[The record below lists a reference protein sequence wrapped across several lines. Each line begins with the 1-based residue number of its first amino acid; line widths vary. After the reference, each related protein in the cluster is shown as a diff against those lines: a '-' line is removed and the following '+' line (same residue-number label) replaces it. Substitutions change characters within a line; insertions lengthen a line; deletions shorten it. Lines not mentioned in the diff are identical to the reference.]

1 MSEDVRIQYG
11 STGFER
17 VAKELASIE
26 QQAGG
31 AASWFRPMQT
41 SVRDAEQ
48 AGHSFASSFTESLN
62 KVGAVAGG
70 VATNILKLTTVITGL
85 ATAAAGAATYAFA
98 SWTSGVLKTTE
109 SFKLLETSLY
119 GATKSWEAVKT
130 VSKFAKDYAAEF
142 PAEYADVMKAM
153 QSFAFVPALKP
164 FIAAGDVAKMKELM
178 TIVQGLMTIR
188 PEGGSQQA
196 IAALQQAMTGRFM
209 SLQYTYGLPT
219 SAIAGAAGMSEE
231 EMKSN
236 ALKIVEALRKAM
248 GTLVGED
255 AMAMMAK
262 NLGVQIG
269 NLREKYVNWLADI
282 GKTGIYDKVIGYLL
296 KLNEAADS
304 FVASEKFQQWTEQ
317 INAFLESIVS
327 GIEGI
332 LTRGIDWQKIATMGD
347 LGEALKQVGKNAI
360 EELKKVWESAKEP
373 LGNALKGVFSFVGS
387 AAAGAFKEAIIPV
400 MKEMAKTIPEIL
412 REGMRQAPA
421 ETMGM
426 GFLTGA
432 AVTPGGL
439 VPKLIGGIVGMEL
452 TALPT
457 QIETV
462 KGAWSS
468 YDSFMRGLGDKAEG
482 YFRKMF
488 KLPEKEVNEWWGE
501 IRKMSQAKFLVE
513 EGLPELRKKPV
524 PVAEAVAEKP
534 WRPGAEAAFGLF
546 GQWSSMAKTL
556 AEAAGQERPSKWSDD
571 ERWREKRLVREKWEA
586 GEMPTEEWRKYTRRF
601 DLETTKAMRL
611 EDYTL
616 EREKKLTPI
625 LGQAVEEGQ
634 FGLQS
639 RIYGEMFNLAI
650 GRGDMGAAE
659 KFMERSLDAMLQQ
672 LEKDSQTQQQI
683 LDSNKVTAESTT
695 KTVAI
700 LSEMKELSGGSGQ
713 SQAPKVVDVTN
724 IPDDLRAE
732 VRKNRLE

>member
-1 MSEDVRIQYG
+1 MADDIRIKYG

-17 VAKELASIE
+17 VARELASIE

-31 AASWFRPMQT
+31 AASWFKPMQT

-85 ATAAAGAATYAFA
+85 ATVAAGAATYAFA

-109 SFKLLETSLY
+109 SFRLLEISLF

-130 VSKFAKDYAAEF
+130 ASKFAKEYAAEY
-142 PAEYADVMKAM
+142 PAMYADIMRAI

-164 FIAAGDVAKMKELM
+164 FIERGDVQKMKEIM
-178 TIVQGLMTIR
+178 TVIQGLTTIR
-188 PEGGSQQA
+188 PEGGTQQA

-209 SLQYTYGLPT
+209 SLQFTYGIPM
-219 SAIAGAAGMSEE
+219 SALSGAAGMTEAQIKESP
-231 EMKSN
+231 
-236 ALKIVEALRKAM
+236 LKTLEALGKF
-248 GTLVGED
+248 TEKFVGAET
-255 AMAMMAK
+255 MAMMAK
-262 NLGVQIG
+262 NLGTQVG
-269 NLREKYVNWLADI
+269 NLKDKYERWLSEL
-282 GKTGIYDKVIGYLL
+282 GKTGIYDKVIEYLL
-296 KLNEAADS
+296 KLNEAQDQ
-304 FVASEKFQQWTEQ
+304 FMASEKFQQWTEQ
-317 INAFLESIVS
+317 INTFLESIVS

-347 LGEALKQVGKNAI
+347 LGAALKQVGKNAI
-360 EELKKVWESAKEP
+360 EELKKVWEAAKEP

-387 AAAGAFKEAIIPV
+387 AAAGAFKEAIIPA

-412 REGMRQAPA
+412 REGMKQAPM

-439 VPKLIGGIVGMEL
+439 VPKLIGGVVGMEL

-482 YFRKMF
+482 YFRKLF

-524 PVAEAVAEKP
+524 AAAVAEKP
-534 WRPGAEAAFGLF
+534 WSPGAEQAFGMY
-546 GQWSSMAKTL
+546 GAWASMAKTL
-556 AEAAGQERPSKWSDD
+556 AEKAGEERAPRWFEG
-571 ERWREKRLVREKWEA
+571 ERWEQKRTLREQWDKGELSEK
-586 GEMPTEEWRKYTRRF
+586 EWNIFTRKF
-601 DLETTKAMRL
+601 DAETTKQIKLAEFT
-611 EDYTL
+611 ED
-616 EREKKLTPI
+616 REKKLKTV
-625 LGQAVEEGQ
+625 LDQAIEEKQPGVQ
-634 FGLQS
+634 AKVF
-639 RIYGEMFNLAI
+639 GEMFNIATE
-650 GRGDMGAAE
+650 RGDFAQAQQ
-659 KFMERSLDAMLQQ
+659 FMNKSLDAMVEQMR
-672 LEKDSQTQQQI
+672 KDSKMAEDGNASLGDI
-683 LDSNKVTAESTT
+683 KKSTADTVSAIDRLKDAMGGMFSGFRVSG
-695 KTVAI
+695 KT
-700 LSEMKELSGGSGQ
+700 
-713 SQAPKVVDVTN
+713 
-724 IPDDLRAE
+724 PDDLGNE
-732 VRKNRLE
+732 VRRNSLE